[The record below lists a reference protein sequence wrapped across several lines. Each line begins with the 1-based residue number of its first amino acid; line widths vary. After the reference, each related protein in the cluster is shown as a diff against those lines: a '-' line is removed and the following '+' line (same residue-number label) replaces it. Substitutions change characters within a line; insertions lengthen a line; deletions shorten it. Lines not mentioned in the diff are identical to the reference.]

1 MGPRVM
7 RRLPKYVHG
16 FVDRHGKPR
25 FYFRRPGFES
35 VPLQGLPYSPEFMCA
50 YETALA
56 GQPRPPATRDAP
68 GTMAA
73 LALSYFGSPQFS
85 ALRSSSQYVYRRT
98 IERLGKDH
106 GDKRAADLRRD
117 HVVKLMSRLAGK
129 PHAANTLRR
138 TLRNLM
144 RHAIDIGLR
153 ADDPTRDVKAIRIK
167 STGHH
172 SWTDA
177 EIAQFERCHPVG
189 SPARL
194 AHALLLY
201 TGQRRSDVIR
211 MGAQHV
217 RGGILYVKQDKTGV
231 ELAIPV
237 HPDLAAVIAAT
248 PSRHLT
254 FLTTTIGGPFAAR
267 TFAGWFRRE
276 CDKAGLPHCSA
287 HGLRKAAARR
297 LAEAGCTAHEI
308 GAITGHASLTE
319 LVRYT
324 KAADQRRL
332 AEAAMAKTRTSARKP
347 AAKFAEKA
355 GKVLKIKD

>member
-1 MGPRVM
+1 
-7 RRLPKYVHG
+7 VHG
-16 FVDRHGKPR
+16 FIDRHGKPR

-35 VPLQGLPYSPEFMCA
+35 KRLRGLPYSPEFMA
-50 YETALA
+50 DYEAA
-56 GQPRPPATRDAP
+56 VIGQPLPIGTQRARP

-73 LALSYFGSPQFS
+73 LALSYFASPQFS
-85 ALRSSSQYVYRRT
+85 ALRSSSQYVHRRT
-98 IERLGKDH
+98 IERFCKDH

-177 EIAQFERCHPVG
+177 EIAQFERCHRIG
-189 SPARL
+189 SRARL
-194 AHALLLY
+194 ALALLVY
-201 TGQRRSDVIR
+201 TGQRRGDVIR
-211 MGAQHV
+211 MGAQHI
-217 RGGILYVKQDKTGV
+217 RGGALHVKQEKTGV

-237 HPDLAAVIAAT
+237 HPVLATIIAAT
-248 PSRHLT
+248 PSGHLT
-254 FLTTTIGGPFAAR
+254 FLTTTIGGPFAAV
-267 TFAGWFRRE
+267 TFTHWFRRE

-308 GAITGHASLTE
+308 GAITGHASLAE

-332 AEAAMAKTRTSARKP
+332 AEAAMAKTRTFVRKP
-347 AAKFAEKA
+347 SGRFAKKA
-355 GKVLKIKD
+355 GKVLKIKARK